1 MQLSLLHKT
10 AVIVGASQGIGLA
23 TAQALALI
31 GANCILLARN
41 ENNLLQAAAS
51 LDMEQGQQHH
61 YYAVDVL
68 DKEDLQ
74 HVADDINANHKVSIL
89 INNSG
94 GPAGGPIID
103 ASADAFLNT
112 FNQHLLTNHL
122 LAQAFIP
129 TMQAQGYGRI
139 IQIISTS
146 VKAPLHNL
154 GVSNTIRAAVA
165 GWAKSL
171 ANEIGTNGITVNNV
185 LPGATNTE
193 RLTTLLEKQ
202 ATAQNKSIAQVAQEW
217 QSTIPAKRFG
227 TPEEIA
233 NVVAFLASPAA
244 SYVNGVSIQVDGG
257 RTPNLN

>member
-1 MQLSLLHKT
+1 MQLSLLQKT
-10 AVIVGASQGIGLA
+10 AVICGASQGIGLA
-23 TAQALALI
+23 TAQALALL
-31 GANCILLARN
+31 GANCILLSRN
-41 ENNLLQAAAS
+41 EENLLQACAS

-61 YYAVDVL
+61 YYAVDVM
-68 DKEDLQ
+68 DKENLQ
-74 HVADDINANHKVSIL
+74 NVADDINAEHKVSIL

-94 GPAGGPIID
+94 GPAGGPIIE
-103 ASADAFLNT
+103 AQADAFLNT

-122 LAQAFIP
+122 LAQAFVP
-129 TMQAQGYGRI
+129 AMQQLGYGRI
-139 IQIISTS
+139 IQVISTS

-171 ANEIGTNGITVNNV
+171 SNEIGHTGITVNNV
-185 LPGATNTE
+185 LPGATTTD
-193 RLTTLLEKQ
+193 RLSTLLQKQ
-202 ATAQNKSIAQVAQEW
+202 ATTQNKTVEQVEQEW
-217 QSTIPAKRFG
+217 QSIIPAKRFG